1 MVKNKGL
8 ALASIF
14 FTVFLDL
21 LGVGIV
27 IPVIA
32 VVVLQD
38 DGGLLPLAMAHQW
51 KTFILGLLIAAY
63 PLAQFIG
70 SPILGAISDHVGRR
84 RVLMVVL
91 AGSCFGYCLFA
102 LGIAWRSI
110 PLLFLS
116 RVLDGF
122 GGGSVAVAISAIA
135 DISEEDAKARNF
147 GLVGTAFG
155 LGFILGP
162 YIGGRLSDPTS
173 LSWFTYST
181 PFWLA
186 AGLCALNALL
196 VFFWLP
202 ETLRTSVHTK
212 ISPWTGLRNI
222 RKAWD
227 MPNLRTM
234 FIVSFVL
241 AFGFN
246 FFTQFFQVFLIE
258 KFQFSQKHIGDLFA
272 YIGLWIVLTQG
283 ILLRPISKR
292 FSPTTILTVSALCLA
307 VVLPLLV
314 VPETPNALLFILPLI
329 AVFQGLIQPTSIAIV
344 SNLAR
349 KDSQGEVMGIYQSI
363 QSLGIAIPPII
374 AGLIVSV
381 HINMPT
387 IVSALCTFL
396 AWLIFIVFFRKE
408 HRELFVEV

>member
-1 MVKNKGL
+1 MVKNRGL
-8 ALASIF
+8 ALTSIF

-32 VVVLQD
+32 VVVLQN
-38 DGGLLPLAMAHQW
+38 DGSLLPIAMAHQW

-63 PLAQFIG
+63 PLAQFVG
-70 SPILGAISDHVGRR
+70 SPILGAISDNVGRR

-91 AGSCFGYCLFA
+91 AGSCVGYCLFA
-102 LGIAWRSI
+102 LGIVWKSV

-116 RVLDGF
+116 RVIDGF

-135 DISEEDAKARNF
+135 DLSDEESKTRNF

-155 LGFILGP
+155 LGFIMGP

-186 AGLCALNALL
+186 AGLCALNGLL
-196 VFFWLP
+196 VYLWLP
-202 ETLRTSVHTK
+202 ETLKRSVHTK
-212 ISPWTGLRNI
+212 ISPWTGVRNV
-222 RKAWD
+222 RRAWE

-258 KFQFSQKHIGDLFA
+258 KFAFSQKHIGDLFA

-283 ILLRPISKR
+283 LLLRPISKR
-292 FSPTTILTVSALCLA
+292 LSPATILTISALCLA
-307 VVLPLLV
+307 IVLPILV
-314 VPETPNALLFILPLI
+314 VPDNPRALLYLLPLVAI
-329 AVFQGLIQPTSIAIV
+329 FQGLIQPTSIAIV
-344 SNLAR
+344 SNLAS

-387 IVSALCTFL
+387 IVAAILTFL

>member
-1 MVKNKGL
+1 MPKKNAL

-32 VVVLQD
+32 AVVLEN
-38 DGGLLPLAMAHQW
+38 DGGLLPSYVSLEW
-51 KTFILGLLIAAY
+51 RPVILGLLIAAY
-63 PLAQFIG
+63 PLSQFVG
-70 SPILGAISDHVGRR
+70 SPLLGAISDHIGRR
-84 RVLMVVL
+84 KVLITVL
-91 AGSCFGYCLFA
+91 LGSCAGYCLFA
-102 LGIAWRSI
+102 LGIIWHSL

-116 RVLDGF
+116 RVIDGF

-135 DISEEDAKARNF
+135 DISHEDEKARNF
-147 GLVGTAFG
+147 GLIGTAFG

-162 YIGGRLSDPTS
+162 YIGGRLSDPTT
-173 LSWFTYST
+173 LSWFTYAT

-186 AGLCALNALL
+186 AMLCSINALL
-196 VFFWLP
+196 VIFWLP
-202 ETLRTSVHTK
+202 ETLKTSINTK
-212 ISPWTGLRNI
+212 VSVLTGVRNI

-258 KFQFSQKHIGDLFA
+258 KFHFSQKQIGDLFA

-283 ILLRPISKR
+283 VILRPISR
-292 FSPTTILTVSALCLA
+292 WFSPAGILSVSVLCLA
-307 VVLPLLV
+307 MVLPLLV
-314 VPETPNALLFILPLI
+314 IPEHPGGMYFILPFI
-329 AVFQGLIQPTSIAIV
+329 AMFQGLIQPTSIAVV
-344 SNLAR
+344 SNLAT
-349 KDSQGEVMGIYQSI
+349 KESQGEVMGIYQSI

-374 AGLIVSV
+374 AGCIVTV
-381 HINMPT
+381 HRNMPT
-387 IVSALCTFL
+387 LVAAVCTLF
-396 AWLIFIVFFRKE
+396 AWVLFVFFFRRE
-408 HRELFVEV
+408 HRELFKEV